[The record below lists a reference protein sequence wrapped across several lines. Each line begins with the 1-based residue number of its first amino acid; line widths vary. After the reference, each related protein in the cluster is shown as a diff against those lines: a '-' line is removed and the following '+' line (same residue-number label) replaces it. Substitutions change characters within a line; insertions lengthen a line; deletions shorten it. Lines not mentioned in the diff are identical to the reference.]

1 MAPLAEKSV
10 IVTGASRGI
19 GRAIV
24 LAMAGAGA
32 VVYAAARDQAA
43 LNQLT
48 TEAEGGPGR
57 VVPAA
62 TDVTDPG
69 QVAALVQ
76 RAEDEHGHVDILV
89 NNAGVGYYAPVEELA
104 VEHWDHMMEVNLK
117 GAFLCCRAVL
127 PKMKAR
133 QDGLIINIA
142 SVAGLTVFPGGA
154 GYCASKWGMVALT
167 ETLREELRPYEVRA
181 CVVCPGSVQTD
192 FAGTPPKPYALRP
205 EDVAATVIH
214 IAQAPRG
221 VIINQVVM
229 RPLVPR
235 EYQ

>member
-1 MAPLAEKSV
+1 MAPLADRSV

-24 LAMAGAGA
+24 SAMAGAGA
-32 VVYAAARDQAA
+32 LVYAAARSRDALDRAA
-43 LNQLT
+43 A
-48 TEAEGGPGR
+48 EAPGPGR
-57 VVPAA
+57 VVPVP

-69 QVAALVQ
+69 QVAALVK
-76 RAEDEHGHVDILV
+76 RVEDEHGHVDILV

-104 VEHWDHMMEVNLK
+104 VEHWDHMMDTNLK

-142 SVAGLTVFPGGA
+142 SVAGLTTFPGGA

-167 ETLREELRPYEVRA
+167 ETLREELRPFEVRA

-205 EDVAATVIH
+205 EDVAATVLH
-214 IAQAPRG
+214 IAQAPRS